1 MSERIEVT
9 YEEERWE
16 LLMSLRGEAA
26 ALMSPLASIHVDC
39 IAYGS
44 LARGDVRPT
53 SDVDIFIPNPPAP
66 ELVEAALER
75 VGIRVSER
83 EIVQATP
90 GYAAKGYLYTK
101 ERRGYS
107 FPLVSL
113 LPAERD
119 FYGFAGSIYLQQLEA
134 GLRVPGVDKR
144 LMLIEPTRRG
154 HVESPIAGREGEVA
168 RLLNVDSRIV
178 RERVRTLERRRSVGR
193 TGVYLK
199 YSLEPN
205 EGFGEALRRLSL
217 RRPAVRKRLG

>member
-1 MSERIEVT
+1 MSECIEVT
-9 YEEERWE
+9 YEEERWD
-16 LLMSLRGEAA
+16 LLRSLRGEAA
-26 ALMSPLASIHVDC
+26 TLMHPLASIHVDC

-44 LARGDVRPT
+44 LARGDVKPT

-75 VGIRVSER
+75 EGVRVSER

-90 GYAAKGYLYTK
+90 GYAAKGYIYTK
-101 ERRGYS
+101 ERRGFS

-119 FYGFAGSIYLQQLEA
+119 FYGFAGSIYLKQLEEN
-134 GLRVPGVDKR
+134 LRVPGVDKR
-144 LMLIEPTRRG
+144 LMLIEPTKRG
-154 HVESPIAGREGEVA
+154 HVESHIAGREGEVA
-168 RLLNVDSRIV
+168 RLLSVDSRIV
-178 RERVRTLERRRSVGR
+178 RERIRTLERRRSVGR

-205 EGFGEALRRLSL
+205 EGFGEALHRLSL
-217 RRPAVRKRLG
+217 HRPAVRKRLG